1 MGTNED
7 VTFNKE
13 HMITKLSKCL
23 DELLDNGTGNAKKHD
38 VKATFVGNNKKI
50 TEVFVELLEGAMKA
64 VKRNYV
70 PREEFT
76 KLQDEFFKL
85 NEKFDAAQKKW
96 NTEREDMANQID
108 SAQQYSRRDNIKIV
122 GIEPKTDEDVEQI
135 VIDVVKDA
143 GLDITKDD
151 ISIAHRINTK
161 GDTTSNNET
170 NSHGKPKKIPSIIA
184 RIKSR
189 KLRNQIIKAR
199 STLHGNSA
207 PTHRGARIY
216 DDVTPLRSRILFALR
231 NRKTPGTETKMYKY
245 VWSNEGRI
253 FARTEEESNMRINR
267 NGVDIPFPA
276 HVINKPQDLEHLGWT
291 PDEILDIINNNKVT
305 A

>member
-1 MGTNED
+1 
-7 VTFNKE
+7 
-13 HMITKLSKCL
+13 MITKLSKCL
-23 DELLDNGTGNAKKHD
+23 DTLLDNGNSNAKK
-38 VKATFVGNNKKI
+38 ATFIGYSKKL
-50 TEVFVELLEGAMKA
+50 TEVFVDLLEGAIND
-64 VKRNYV
+64 VRRDYV

-76 KLQDEFFKL
+76 KLQNDFRKL
-85 NEKFDAAQKKW
+85 NDKFDAAQKRW
-96 NTEREDMANQID
+96 DSQRDDMANQID
-108 SAQQYSRRDNIKIV
+108 NAQQYSRRDNIKII
-122 GIEPKTDEDVEQI
+122 GIEPKTNEDVEQI

-151 ISIAHRINTK
+151 ISIAHWINTK
-161 GDTTSNNET
+161 GDTTSNNEI

-189 KLRNQIIKAR
+189 KLRNEIYKAR
-199 STLHGNSA
+199 TTLHRNSA
-207 PTHRGARIY
+207 PTHTGARIY

-231 NRKTPGTETKMYKY
+231 NRKLPGTETKKYKY

-253 FARTEEESNMRINR
+253 FARTEEESNKRIIR
-267 NGVDIPFPA
+267 NGTEIPYPA

-291 PDEILDIINNNKVT
+291 PEEILAIINNKVT

>member
-1 MGTNED
+1 MGSTED

-23 DELLDNGTGNAKKHD
+23 DTLLDNGNSNAKK
-38 VKATFVGNNKKI
+38 ATFIGYSKKL
-50 TEVFVELLEGAMKA
+50 TEVFVDLLEGAIND
-64 VKRNYV
+64 VRCDYV

-76 KLQDEFFKL
+76 KLQNDFRKL
-85 NEKFDAAQKKW
+85 NDKFDAAQKRW
-96 NTEREDMANQID
+96 DSQRDEMANQID
-108 SAQQYSRRDNIKIV
+108 NAQQYSRRDNIKII
-122 GIEPKTDEDVEQI
+122 GIEPKTNEDVEQI

-189 KLRNQIIKAR
+189 KLRNEIFKAR
-199 STLHGNSA
+199 TTLHRNSA
-207 PTHRGARIY
+207 PTHTGARIY
-216 DDVTPLRSRILFALR
+216 DVTPLRSRILFALR
-231 NRKTPGTETKMYKY
+231 NRKLPGTETKKYKF

-253 FARTEEESNMRINR
+253 FARTEEESNMTINR
-267 NGVDIPFPA
+267 NGKEIPYPG
-276 HVINKPQDLEHLGWT
+276 HVINKPQDLQHLGWT
-291 PDEILDIINNNKVT
+291 PEEILAIINIKVT